1 MLKTESESYF
11 MIADIVVSRFFAA
24 LWLDSSLSRSFFLS
38 SPVNILHLRR
48 VPTGFR
54 ACMMIHHSS
63 HRSDTRLLLVLRLAR
78 LHFAAQRTAARS
90 SSSLIRR
97 IVIINSYSRTPKK
110 NVSLRRYVLQKNLS
124 IFSSFLFLW
133 NTSSTNTS
141 RHKHVVLRYYVNT
154 IRCKKKDVLYTQ

>member
-24 LWLDSSLSRSFFLS
+24 LWLDSSLSHSFFLS

-63 HRSDTRLLLVLRLAR
+63 HRSDTRLLLVLRLVR

-90 SSSLIRR
+90 SSSLIRC
-97 IVIINSYSRTPKK
+97 IVIINSYSRALKK
-110 NVSLRRYVLQKNLS
+110 NMSHFVDMYKKILS
-124 IFSSFLFLW
+124 IFHHFSFCG
-133 NTSSTNTS
+133 TEVSTNILI
-141 RHKHVVLRYYVNT
+141 HKHVL
-154 IRCKKKDVLYTQ
+154 